1 MSVEEGENVKFK
13 ISPFFLIV
21 ILVLG
26 IQTVN
31 ASSFKNENL
40 NVGIVVHPIG
50 SPYLNRALIDQIG
63 LIDYVQLPIEIY
75 GNTTD
80 KIDDAMNELKKWLNA
95 FKGYKITLQTY
106 HHFGY
111 YNETR
116 GYWMYN
122 LTSLSET
129 FYDNF
134 FNKLHE
140 TVKGY
145 DVFAYIGFNEPYLHL
160 NENEVPEL
168 IKREHFYFKKYF
180 NIYYVFEDSLP
191 CTFWRERRG
200 FFNDD
205 IPNYDLLKE
214 FWINYSDFVSS
225 NLWYNEGQPIC
236 EKGRQ
241 IYLNEWTLLKV
252 FSKEINKP
260 IFICELPFRYGDV
273 FKQIVKEAMAKPHYC
288 QAYSLMEK
296 DSTLCTLYTY
306 NSTTGEI
313 TKNQQLYQ
321 NFVNGITE
329 TEFESI
335 NKWFLIIIPLVI
347 FFISFKKI
355 REML

>member
-1 MSVEEGENVKFK
+1 MKTRLFLL
-13 ISPFFLIV
+13 FFLILLLTS
-21 ILVLG
+21 IPS
-26 IQTVN
+26 IK
-31 ASSFKNENL
+31 ASSFKNPDL
-40 NVGIVVHPIG
+40 NVGIVIHPIG

-106 HHFGY
+106 HHFAY
-111 YNETR
+111 YNATR
-116 GYWMYN
+116 NYWMYN
-122 LTSLSET
+122 LTTLSET

-134 FNKLHE
+134 FSKLHE

-200 FFNDD
+200 FFND

-214 FWINYSDFVSS
+214 FWVNYSDFVSS
-225 NLWYNEGQPIC
+225 NLWYDEGQPIC
-236 EKGRQ
+236 DEGRQ
-241 IYLNEWTLLKV
+241 TYLNEWTLLKT

-260 IFICELPFRYGDV
+260 IFICELPFRYGAV
-273 FKQIVKEAMAKPHYC
+273 FKQIVKEAMVKPYYC

-296 DSTLCTLYTY
+296 DSSLCTLYTY
-306 NSTTGEI
+306 NTTTEKLI
-313 TKNQQLYQ
+313 KNEKLYQ
-321 NFVNGITE
+321 NFINGITI
-329 TEFESI
+329 TEKEYSI
-335 NKWFLIIIPLVI
+335 EWLLIVIPSIIL
-347 FFISFKKI
+347 FISLKKI
-355 REML
+355 KKML